1 VCEEKEGR
9 IATQEKT
16 VIPVAKVNGFGADA
30 LAVDCSTLAGEI
42 VD

>member
-16 VIPVAKVNGFGADA
+16 VIPVAKVIYGFGAGA
-30 LAVDCSTLAGEI
+30 LAVWTVQL
-42 VD
+42 